1 MMKHFPR
8 LHLAL
13 LAYWATLLAALYL
26 FAQLADE
33 VYEKEGFPFD
43 EPILTWLNAVA
54 TPTLTN
60 LALALSFIG
69 SVYVLTPLLVLIFAL
84 LWRVSQRSAI
94 FFVLGFVGA
103 VALNYGA
110 KAFFG
115 RLRPDLF
122 PQVTSETSFSFPSGH
137 AMGSTAFFLSLYFV
151 VRQLAPKWQWLA
163 GLVGFLLALGISLS
177 RPYLQVHY
185 PSDILAGWSLS
196 GLWVLGMNL
205 WYVQH
210 YRKKEHS
217 RLK

>member
-1 MMKHFPR
+1 MKHFLR
-8 LHLAL
+8 LHPAL
-13 LAYWATLLAALYL
+13 LAYWVTLLAALYA
-26 FAQLADE
+26 FAELASE

-43 EPILTWLNAVA
+43 APILTWLNAIA
-54 TPTLTN
+54 TPFLTS

-69 SVYVLTPLLVLIFAL
+69 SVYVLTPLFVLILVL
-84 LWRVSQRSAI
+84 LWRVSKRSVI
-94 FFVLGFVGA
+94 FFTLGFVGA
-103 VALNYGA
+103 VALNYSA

-151 VRQLAPKWQWLA
+151 VRQLAPRWQWLA

-196 GLWVLGMNL
+196 SLWVLGMNL

-210 YRKKEHS
+210 YRRKEHS